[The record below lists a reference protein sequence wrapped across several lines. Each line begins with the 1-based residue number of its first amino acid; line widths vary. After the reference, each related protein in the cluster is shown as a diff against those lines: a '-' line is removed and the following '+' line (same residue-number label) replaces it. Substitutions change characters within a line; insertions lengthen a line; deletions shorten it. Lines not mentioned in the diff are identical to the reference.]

1 MSGTSPLENIK
12 HLGRYIFVR
21 RVVTLLCVLAS
32 ALLQTY
38 VIQAFV
44 NPANLL
50 SGGFTGIALLYRP
63 RHVAG
68 RR

>member
-44 NPANLL
+44 NPAFRRLHRHR
-50 SGGFTGIALLYRP
+50 AAYRP